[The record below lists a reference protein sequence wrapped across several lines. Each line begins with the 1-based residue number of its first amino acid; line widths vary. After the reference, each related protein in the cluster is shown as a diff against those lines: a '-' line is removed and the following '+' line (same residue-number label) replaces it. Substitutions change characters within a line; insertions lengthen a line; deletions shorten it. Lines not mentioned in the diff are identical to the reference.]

1 MFTSAHA
8 NRSAQASAPAGHYAH
23 RSGEQNTNG
32 LISEIVYR
40 EDQPMMTQLL
50 LLPLLQQLGQQSRWQ
65 LWLTPQQKLSREW
78 VQSAGLPLS
87 KVMQISQLSP
97 SHTIDSMIRALRTG
111 NYSVVI
117 CWLAEELTADEH
129 ERLVNAARGRV
140 RDGIH
145 HAPGAKSGHARQTTQ
160 RVKNSLKFVSLSEIR
175 IILEFLP
182 LGKVQRFLWSFS
194 RNACHTGISVFFRV
208 RKSTIFV
215 KYCVHNPFFFICLTE
230 FTLVS
235 FELSC
240 RLYIA
245 GGDRLTLHVS
255 A

>member
-129 ERLVNAARGRV
+129 ERLVNAARRV

-160 RVKNSLKFVSLSEIR
+160 RAKNSLKFVSLSEIR
-175 IILEFLP
+175 IIP
-182 LGKVQRFLWSFS
+182 
-194 RNACHTGISVFFRV
+194 GIFYRWERYSVFMVFFAECLPHGDFCLFRV

-215 KYCVHNPFFFICLTE
+215 KYCVHNPFFHMP
-230 FTLVS
+230 
-235 FELSC
+235 
-240 RLYIA
+240 
-245 GGDRLTLHVS
+245 DRVHTCKFRTKL
-255 A
+255 